1 MPTPHEGESRKDF
14 VSRCIPIVIDE
25 GTAED
30 SDQAVAVCN
39 SMWRDKKERGMEEKE
54 TESTEEKMRGW
65 VPFGITSFAEADAAL
80 EAEEVAEDV
89 HARTSQFQDMVN
101 SVMGS
106 SEVEDKAGAIER
118 LSTEFVTL
126 VKERLGDILGKA
138 RKPKEDPAPDTGLM
152 LWKEAD
158 GLYHWIARYSN
169 NFRDED
175 NPPEIIS
182 ETSHR
187 RFVDLVDKG
196 NADLPELWLWHVE
209 DWKWGTTDWVAWDD
223 AGFAVAGGTV
233 DKGQEPLAEALAEV
247 PTDQLRV
254 SHGMPKKSI
263 VRDPDDDTIIVEHL
277 TREISPLPAW
287 AAANSMTGFIMSK
300 EAKMAI
306 PDEKLTELREE
317 WNLSDEILDTL
328 QAANAA
334 EAEDGKQ
341 AGIEQKDKDEEPT
354 EEVKAETETEVEPEP
369 EPEPEAEPGVSRAE
383 LQEALEAIGQA
394 ITALSGQI
402 KEIKGQVTEVEETKT
417 VEEAVTLSEI
427 FERAIG
433 HKEARV
439 DGRTSEAKDRP
450 AETQE
455 DKPGVLDSG
464 NPLADSII
472 NSIVSGDW
480 KTELGQPQ

>member
-1 MPTPHEGESRKDF
+1 MPTPHAGESRKEF

-25 GTAED
+25 GTAGD

-39 SMWRDKKERGMEEKE
+39 SMWEDRDKERGMANEVTINIGTGEANDVVEKE
-54 TESTEEKMRGW
+54 GDDSWFDNLVARVKDALTLTQKPLSEYGKES
-65 VPFGITSFAEADAAL
+65 
-80 EAEEVAEDV
+80 
-89 HARTSQFQDMVN
+89 
-101 SVMGS
+101 
-106 SEVEDKAGAIER
+106 
-118 LSTEFVTL
+118 
-126 VKERLGDILGKA
+126 
-138 RKPKEDPAPDTGLM
+138 PDTGLM

-158 GLYHWIARYSN
+158 GLYHWLARYSN

-182 ETSHR
+182 AKSHQ
-187 RFVDLVDKG
+187 RFVEMVDKG
-196 NADLPELWLWHVE
+196 EADLPELWLWHVE
-209 DWKWGTTDWVAWDD
+209 DWKWGQTDWVAWDD

-233 DKGQEPLAEALAEV
+233 DKGREPLAEALAEV
-247 PTDQLRV
+247 PADKKRV

-263 VRDPDDDTIIVEHL
+263 KRDPDDDTIIVEHI

-300 EAKMAI
+300 EAKDMAI

-334 EAEDGKQ
+334 EAEEGKQ
-341 AGIEQKDKDEEPT
+341 AGIEQKDKSEDEETT
-354 EEVKAETETEVEPEP
+354 EEVKAEAETEVEPEPEP
-369 EPEPEAEPGVSRAE
+369 EPEPEAEPGVTRAE
-383 LQEALEAIGQA
+383 MQEALEAIGQA

-402 KEIKGQVTEVEETKT
+402 KEIGQQVTEVEETKT
-417 VEEAVTLSEI
+417 VEEAATLSEI
-427 FERAIG
+427 FQRAIG
-433 HKEARV
+433 HEDARV
-439 DGRTSEAKDRP
+439 DGRTKVAKDRP
-450 AETQE
+450 AET
-455 DKPGVLDSG
+455 KPDRPSVLDSG

-480 KTELGQPQ
+480 KTGLDQPL

>member
-1 MPTPHEGESRKDF
+1 MPTPHAGESRKEF
-14 VSRCIPIVIDE
+14 VSRCIPIVLDE

-39 SMWRDKKERGMEEKE
+39 SMWEDRDKERGMTNEVTINIGTGEANDVVEKE
-54 TESTEEKMRGW
+54 DDDSW
-65 VPFGITSFAEADAAL
+65 FDNL
-80 EAEEVAEDV
+80 VA
-89 HARTSQFQDMVN
+89 R
-101 SVMGS
+101 
-106 SEVEDKAGAIER
+106 
-118 LSTEFVTL
+118 
-126 VKERLGDILGKA
+126 VKEALSG
-138 RKPKEDPAPDTGLM
+138 KEDPAPDTGLM

-158 GLYHWIARYSN
+158 GIYHWLARYSN

-182 ETSHR
+182 AKSHQ
-187 RFVDLVDKG
+187 RFVELVDRG
-196 NADLPELWLWHVE
+196 EADLPELWLWHVK

-233 DKGQEPLAEALAEV
+233 DKGKEPLAEALAEV
-247 PTDQLRV
+247 DTDQLRV

-263 VRDPDDDTIIVEHL
+263 TRDPDDDTIIVEHI

-300 EAKMAI
+300 EAKDMAI

-317 WNLSDEILDTL
+317 WNLSDDILDTL

-334 EAEDGKQ
+334 EAEEGKQ
-341 AGIEQKDKDEEPT
+341 AGIEQKEKSEDEEPA
-354 EEVKAETETEVEPEP
+354 EVKAEVEPEPPVVSEAEP
-369 EPEPEAEPGVSRAE
+369 EPEPEAEPGVTRAE
-383 LQEALEAIGQA
+383 MQEALEAIGQA

-402 KEIKGQVTEVEETKT
+402 KEIGQQVTEVEETKT
-417 VEEAVTLSEI
+417 VEEAATLSEI
-427 FERAIG
+427 FQRAIG
-433 HKEARV
+433 HEDARV
-439 DGRTSEAKDRP
+439 DGRTKVAKDRP
-450 AETQE
+450 AETKP
-455 DKPGVLDSG
+455 DRPGVLDSG

-480 KTELGQPQ
+480 KEGLDQPQ